1 MGNNKDKLFKTSRL
15 NWNKFKFN
23 QIADKI
29 SENVDPRDT
38 DLNDYIGLEHIES
51 ENIHIKNFGKPSDVI
66 GGKLKCYPGDVIFGK
81 RRAYLRKAALVKK
94 KAICSAH
101 SFVLRSN
108 PQIIEKK
115 LFPFFLHSDSF
126 MHKAIN
132 ISLGGLSPTINWKH
146 LKELEFILPPI
157 EKQKFYSEL
166 LCAVDDVVLKN
177 KQLLFEIE
185 NLYSAYS
192 VKIFK
197 NKEITKLTDVADI
210 ISGSYG
216 KASGEVNGKVIGV
229 SNIKENG
236 IINYDK
242 FYSRFF
248 TKKEFSKFKLKKG
261 DLIMVKSSG
270 NSDNII
276 SGRISIYDEPD
287 ENYIASNFLF
297 LIRSKKIDSLKL
309 FHSINSIITQN
320 FIKKLAVGSTYPNLT
335 LSDIELVNIYI
346 PNNSELKKLNNI
358 FLQRK
363 EILSK
368 VRESQKLQKDIINK
382 IFYDI

>member
-1 MGNNKDKLFKTSRL
+1 
-15 NWNKFKFN
+15 
-23 QIADKI
+23 
-29 SENVDPRDT
+29 
-38 DLNDYIGLEHIES
+38 
-51 ENIHIKNFGKPSDVI
+51 
-66 GGKLKCYPGDVIFGK
+66 
-81 RRAYLRKAALVKK
+81 
-94 KAICSAH
+94 
-101 SFVLRSN
+101 
-108 PQIIEKK
+108 
-115 LFPFFLHSDSF
+115 

-157 EKQKFYSEL
+157 ENQKFYSEL

-210 ISGSYG
+210 ISDSYG